1 MFTPADTTNI
11 SPGGSGLFSGF
22 PGQDPSSG
30 EVCLTKG
37 CVKTAANLINSI
49 DESVDPC
56 QDFFQF
62 ACGNYIKETEIPD
75 HKSKYGTFYK
85 LAETLNRR
93 LRESSLRMLV
103 GTPVLL
109 LS

>member
-1 MFTPADTTNI
+1 M
-11 SPGGSGLFSGF
+11 
-22 PGQDPSSG
+22 
-30 EVCLTKG
+30 
-37 CVKTAANLINSI
+37 KTAANLINSI

-62 ACGNYIKETEIPD
+62 ACGNYIKETQIPD

-93 LRESSLRMLV
+93 LRESFESESDPSEPRAYESVRSLYRSSISQLH
-103 GTPVLL
+103 GH
-109 LS
+109 